1 MRPDIPRLRGD
12 IWDVEFDPAQPG
24 EVAKTR
30 PAVIVSND
38 GANRAALRARAGGVL
53 VVVPITSNIANVLTF
68 QTRLPADDLTGLT
81 TESKTQP
88 EQLRAVHVRRLVRRR
103 GALNAEQQAALDAA
117 ITDHLAL

>member
-24 EVAKTR
+24 AVAKTR

-88 EQLRAVHVRRLVRRR
+88 EQLRAVHVHRLVRRR